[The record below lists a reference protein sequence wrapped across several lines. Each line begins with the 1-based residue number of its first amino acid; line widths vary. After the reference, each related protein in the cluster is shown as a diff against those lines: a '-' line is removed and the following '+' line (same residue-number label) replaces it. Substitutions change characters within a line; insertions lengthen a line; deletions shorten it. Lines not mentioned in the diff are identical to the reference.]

1 MNRLE
6 KRLRE
11 KRAAGG
17 KILLPFLTGGYPD
30 METFIGLLLE
40 LERVGADGVE
50 VGLPFSDPAADGPVI
65 QASSQVAI
73 ERGASLTSI
82 FEAVATARSRGLTI
96 PLLYMTYYNPVFHL
110 GAEEFSKCAVKSG
123 ADGVLVVDLP
133 PEEAAEFAPAA
144 REAGLDTIFLVA
156 PTTPEE
162 RMDKVTRESSGFLY
176 CVSVT
181 GVTGEKKP
189 VVEMVGDLVK
199 RIRPHTDL
207 PVLIGF
213 GVSTGEGA
221 AELAKVSDGVIVGSA
236 LLSSLGDERGDEAV
250 KRGGDFIA
258 GIRKALD

>member
-6 KRLRE
+6 KKLKD
-11 KRAAGG
+11 KRASGG

-30 METFIGLLLE
+30 IETFIDLLLE

-65 QASSQVAI
+65 QASSQIAI
-73 ERGASLTSI
+73 ERGASVTSI
-82 FEAVATARSRGLTI
+82 FDAVAKARERGLTI

-110 GAEEFSKCAVKSG
+110 GAEEFSKRAAKSG

-144 REAGLDTIFLVA
+144 RASGLDTIFLVA

-162 RMDKVTRESSGFLY
+162 RMERVTRESSGFLY

-189 VVEMVGDLVK
+189 VTELVGEMVE

-221 AELAKVSDGVIVGSA
+221 ASLAEVSDGVIVGSA
-236 LLSSLGDERGDEAV
+236 LISALGDARGEEAV
-250 KRGGDFIA
+250 KRGGEFIA
-258 GIRKALD
+258 DIRKALD